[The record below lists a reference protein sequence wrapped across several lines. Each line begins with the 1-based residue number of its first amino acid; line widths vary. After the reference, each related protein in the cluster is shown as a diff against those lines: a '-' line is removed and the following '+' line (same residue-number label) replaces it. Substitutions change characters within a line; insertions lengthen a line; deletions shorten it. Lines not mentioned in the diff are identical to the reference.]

1 MLAPAGERAG
11 FPLRRVIVAQVAVSE
26 ASRQRQRYSPIAIR
40 RTALNPPDPPGK
52 QWVGFLQAP
61 AAQSGL
67 LFWMQR
73 IAAHTRVCVVTS
85 KEVGAAND

>member
-1 MLAPAGERAG
+1 MTQP
-11 FPLRRVIVAQVAVSE
+11 
-26 ASRQRQRYSPIAIR
+26 
-40 RTALNPPDPPGK
+40 
-52 QWVGFLQAP
+52 
-61 AAQSGL
+61 GL